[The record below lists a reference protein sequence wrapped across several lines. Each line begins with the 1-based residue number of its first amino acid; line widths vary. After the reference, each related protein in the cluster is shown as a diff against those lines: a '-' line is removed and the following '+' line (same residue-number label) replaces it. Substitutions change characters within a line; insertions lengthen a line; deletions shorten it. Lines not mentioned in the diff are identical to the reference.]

1 MKKLLILTSAILIFG
16 GVCVLLAADQPSG
29 KGAGDKGK
37 AGQGMKMGRGEMGL
51 GLYSR
56 LNLTDDQKAKIT
68 EIMKSRHDQLSA
80 LKEDNSLTK
89 EQKREKMKSIMESTQ
104 KQMDEVLTPE
114 QNQQLEQLRAQMK
127 EKMKER
133 WQEKNKGENKPAAE
147 AR

>member
-80 LKEDNSLTK
+80 L
-89 EQKREKMKSIMESTQ
+89 REKMKSIMESTQ

>member
-1 MKKLLILTSAILIFG
+1 
-16 GVCVLLAADQPSG
+16 
-29 KGAGDKGK
+29 
-37 AGQGMKMGRGEMGL
+37 
-51 GLYSR
+51 
-56 LNLTDDQKAKIT
+56 
-68 EIMKSRHDQLSA
+68 
-80 LKEDNSLTK
+80 
-89 EQKREKMKSIMESTQ
+89 MESTQ